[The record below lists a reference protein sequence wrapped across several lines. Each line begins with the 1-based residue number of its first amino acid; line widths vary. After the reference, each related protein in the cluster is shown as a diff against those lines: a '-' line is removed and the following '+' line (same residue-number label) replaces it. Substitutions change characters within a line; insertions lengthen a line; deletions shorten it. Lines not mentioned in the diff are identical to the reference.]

1 MTSSEDLL
9 EIDLEDVAGTSWW
22 AGLLTTLSSQA
33 GNQTL
38 RFVGRV
44 DGTSRYRGE
53 TFSSPRAINP
63 VDPSEEWAP
72 GMKDSLLVLRREIEA
87 DGWVETGHG
96 PKFWE
101 FAYARTATP

>member
-1 MTSSEDLL
+1 MTSSETL

-22 AGLLTTLSSQA
+22 AGLLTTLSSQY
-33 GNQTL
+33 GSQSL

-44 DGTSRYRGE
+44 DGRAEYRGE
-53 TFSSPRAINP
+53 TFTSPRAINP
-63 VDPSEEWAP
+63 TDPSEEWAP
-72 GMKDSLLVLRREIEA
+72 GMNDSLLALRREIEA

-101 FAYARTATP
+101 YTYTRPDAG